1 MSWGSQEYMSR
12 LKKGCKFLNQAAQ
25 SVTCIPLPTEFN
37 AFMEDIPGYPYGV
50 YVDNFINFI
59 LFIISITLHHL
70 AELLFT
76 GNWIITSGGSA
87 RFTWISCTVRGAFTG

>member
-1 MSWGSQEYMSR
+1 MSWGSQEYMSK

-50 YVDNFINFI
+50 YVDNFI
-59 LFIISITLHHL
+59 FIIYFNYNQPLSKAIVYRRLH
-70 AELLFT
+70 
-76 GNWIITSGGSA
+76 N
-87 RFTWISCTVRGAFTG
+87 